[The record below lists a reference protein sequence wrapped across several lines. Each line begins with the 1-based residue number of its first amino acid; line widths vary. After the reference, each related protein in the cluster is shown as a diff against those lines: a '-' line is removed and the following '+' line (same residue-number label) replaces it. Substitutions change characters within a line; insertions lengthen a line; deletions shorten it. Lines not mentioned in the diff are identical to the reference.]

1 MGGEQLM
8 KTTHSIFGVT
18 VIVFLACLCI
28 AQQGRERP
36 NSRLSYA
43 DFRQLAEECAPDI
56 PLVTLRAIARTE
68 SAFHPYALSLN
79 YPRRTAR
86 EHGMSSG
93 GIALARQPRTLTEAQ
108 AWTQYLLKRGRSVS
122 VGLMQVNSEHL
133 ADLNLT
139 ADQLFDPC
147 TNIRAAARL
156 LTAKYQQAAAIS
168 GDGQAA
174 LQQALSEYNSG
185 SAFLGVANGY
195 VTSVIV
201 GEFDTRQP
209 PQ

>member
-1 MGGEQLM
+1 M
-8 KTTHSIFGVT
+8 KTSRSIFAVPAT
-18 VIVFLACLCI
+18 ILLAFFCF
-28 AQQGRERP
+28 AQQDQELP
-36 NSRLSYA
+36 NVRVTSTEFG
-43 DFRQLAEECAPDI
+43 DLAAACAPNI

-79 YPRRTAR
+79 YPLRTAR
-86 EHGMSSG
+86 EHGLSAG
-93 GIALARQPRTLTEAQ
+93 GIALARQPRTLREAR

-122 VGLMQVNSEHL
+122 VGLMQVNTEHL

-147 TNIRAAARL
+147 TNIRTAAHL
-156 LTAKYQQAAAIS
+156 LAAKYQQAAAIS
-168 GDGQAA
+168 GEGEAA

-185 SAFLGVANGY
+185 SAFVGVSNGY

-201 GEFDTRQP
+201 GEFDSRQP
-209 PQ
+209 Q